1 MIEVE
6 VTPISTRGK
15 KICVVYFTL
24 FCMAETAIGAIIAVA
39 GKRMKIS
46 IAAVLRNA
54 NRVRGMLRRICREYA
69 QLLRRAEKSELR
81 VRLLFQPLLQRVR
94 ASRWRLRV
102 R

>member
-6 VTPISTRGK
+6 ATPISTRGK

-54 NRVRGMLRRICREYA
+54 NRVRGDAAADM
-69 QLLRRAEKSELR
+69 
-81 VRLLFQPLLQRVR
+81 P
-94 ASRWRLRV
+94 
-102 R
+102 